1 MEYVTL
7 VPEDMLKRLFEY
19 FSEHTKLSWVGLGE
33 PLFGRPRYM
42 YEARENYY
50 FDKKNGLYAIMIYNE
65 DHIRYE
71 DYIRYE
77 GTIEGDLLTVLGFN
91 EMFNKETY
99 NKIGVEWHE

>member
-19 FSEHTKLSWVGLGE
+19 FSEHTKLSWVGMGE

-42 YEARENYY
+42 YESRESYY
-50 FDKKNGLYAIMIYNE
+50 FDRKNGLYAITIYNR
-65 DHIRYE
+65 DFIRYE
-71 DYIRYE
+71 DAVE
-77 GTIEGDLLTVLGFN
+77 SDLMTVLGFN
-91 EMFNKETY
+91 EMFSKETY

>member
-19 FSEHTKLSWVGLGE
+19 FSEHTKLSWVGLDE

-42 YEARENYY
+42 YESRESYY
-50 FDKKNGLYAIMIYNE
+50 FDKKNGLYAIMIYNGYF
-65 DHIRYE
+65 IRYE
-71 DYIRYE
+71 DLR
-77 GTIEGDLLTVLGFN
+77 GKSDRVTVLGFN
-91 EMFNKETY
+91 EMFSKETY